1 MIYMILLVA
10 VCINPR
16 VFIRADVMEKLPHL
30 PSLLKNS
37 NKKCQ
42 KVILTC

>member
-16 VFIRADVMEKLPHL
+16 VFIRADVTEELTHL
-30 PSLLKNS
+30 PCLLKNS
-37 NKKCQ
+37 NKKRQ